1 MSVMVHYEHLVRKTI
16 NDDLLREANRYRA
29 THPRGAA
36 NRPSNRLV
44 CCTLSW
50 IGERLIAWGQR
61 LRERYEPVLQRPVP
75 QVN

>member
-1 MSVMVHYEHLVRKTI
+1 MSVTLQYDHLVRRAI
-16 NDDLLREANRYRA
+16 NDELLRQANLYRA
-29 THPRGAA
+29 THPREMTNRRA
-36 NRPSNRLV
+36 NRVV

-50 IGERLIAWGQR
+50 VGRRLVAWGQR